1 MASKTTK
8 KSAVGAETTKS
19 VKKTSKPKKVSSA
32 TAKKTTSKRKA
43 KNDTVSEKVA
53 PKVSAEKPTEQENT
67 GAGMARFISNSIGKY
82 FSKFVVVAMALTLGL
97 SSVTGCA
104 VFSNMTTEQKADIAF
119 SASRTA
125 TIAWVV
131 LDEKSTKY
139 VDSLSSVVSITKE
152 AVYAFCSETNTS
164 FEAGFYDKCF
174 AVVDKRIDELG
185 LDPIESELSKSLAK
199 FSILEC
205 QKVVKLLKSQTPE
218 ETKEIVKAII
228 DGIDSGLKINVASE
242 EYKTAL
248 VAKDVSDEDDAL
260 RVKMSIRAKKTK

>member
-8 KSAVGAETTKS
+8 KSAVKAETTKGA
-19 VKKTSKPKKVSSA
+19 KKTSKPKKVAS
-32 TAKKTTSKRKA
+32 TTKKTAYGRKP
-43 KNDTVSEKVA
+43 KNGTAAEKVA
-53 PKVSAEKPTEQENT
+53 PKVSAERTAEQENT

-82 FSKFVVVAMALTLGL
+82 FSKFVGVAMALTLGL

-139 VDSLSSVVSITKE
+139 VDSLSSVVSITKDV
-152 AVYAFCSETNTS
+152 VYAFCSETNTS

-174 AVVDKRIDELG
+174 AVVDKKIDELG
-185 LDPIESELSKSLAK
+185 LDPIETELSKSLAK

-228 DGIDSGLKINVASE
+228 DGIDSGLKINIASE

-260 RVKMSIRAKKTK
+260 RLKMTNRVKKTK